1 MQVLKL
7 AGILYLQTW
16 RKLLMIMYE
25 ASSLNT
31 TDFPRRTIA
40 NDTFKEPSQ
49 GKNWLFTSK
58 YGQCYIGF
66 YHVSI
71 FAYLSWLQAYEGVK
85 ISA

>member
-25 ASSLNT
+25 ASNLNT
-31 TDFPRRTIA
+31 TDFPSRAIA

-58 YGQCYIGF
+58 YGQSYIGF

-71 FAYLSWLQAYEGVK
+71 FAYLSWLQAYKGVK
-85 ISA
+85 N